1 MTSSVII
8 GSGITASRQ
17 YTAHANDI
25 IITSMASSVSCFVAV
40 GTNGLLVATSS
51 GGGSTFSGTTDV
63 FTKFT
68 SATTIGDTSYNIH
81 EDPTAGTLLLGPS
94 TDNDA
99 LTYGQIAHAKGNIS
113 TKADAQTNQI
123 ILKNTVSVGN
133 GVLYSNPLSSSGQI
147 EVPLGGVLA
156 LEMQI
161 VVLESTSNN
170 ATYLQL
176 FGAAINPSG
185 TAAIVGGFTGVTKI
199 IAAESVAGMHDVN
212 VSVSGSYLVVEAINA
227 GNTAANFV
235 CYVRYTQTL
244 F

>member
-25 IITSMASSVSCFVAV
+25 IITSMASSVSCFVTV

-99 LTYGQIAHAKGNIS
+99 LTYGQIAHAKGNIAN
-113 TKADAQTNQI
+113 KADAQTNQI
-123 ILKNTVSVGN
+123 ILKNVVNVGN
-133 GVLYSNPLSSSGQI
+133 GVLYSNPSSSSGQI
-147 EVPLGGVLA
+147 EVPLGGMLA

-161 VVLESTSNN
+161 AILESTTNN

-185 TAAIVGGFTGVTKI
+185 TAAIVGGVTKI
-199 IAAESVAGMHDVN
+199 VVAESASGIHDVN

-227 GNTAANFV
+227 GNDKANFV